1 MLRREL
7 EKLRAEL
14 PQTVQADIQSADEQ
28 FAIETLDRHP
38 PREQP
43 TKAAWKAAAGIAW
56 ERILIERV
64 AHLSTRHQQLTITA
78 ERWKPPNVPLDLDM
92 IVHDSQKSVV
102 WILDAKN
109 ADRSDD
115 QLTKMRS
122 QIRLLQRNPELTHG
136 CPTIIGLIVHR
147 RRQLDMTPQPT
158 STTTSSA
165 APSKDSP
172 TSSSPNA
179 YLAAAE
185 AGPNG
190 SAVKVLIWMKIE
202 TTHGELGLLAA
213 LGACLGAR
221 IASGKTGAR
230 PAPTHC
236 PPVRPEEQHHRALSA
251 HPLSP
256 AGGSPVIG
264 DAGGSSSRSGSL
276 SCVP

>member
-14 PQTVQADIQSADEQ
+14 PQTVQADIQPADEQ

-64 AHLSTRHQQLTITA
+64 AHLATRHEQLTITA
-78 ERWKPPNVPLDLDM
+78 ERWKPPGVKLDLDM
-92 IVHDSQKSVV
+92 IVHDRQKSVV

-109 ADRSDD
+109 ADRNDD

-147 RRQLDMTPQPT
+147 RRQLDTTPQPT
-158 STTTSSA
+158 EHHNILRCTLQG
-165 APSKDSP
+165 
-172 TSSSPNA
+172 
-179 YLAAAE
+179 LAD
-185 AGPNG
+185 
-190 SAVKVLIWMKIE
+190 L
-202 TTHGELGLLAA
+202 LLAKR
-213 LGACLGAR
+213 LPGT
-221 IASGKTGAR
+221 S
-230 PAPTHC
+230 
-236 PPVRPEEQHHRALSA
+236 
-251 HPLSP
+251 
-256 AGGSPVIG
+256 
-264 DAGGSSSRSGSL
+264 
-276 SCVP
+276 